1 MLLGKKTKIMKKI
14 LIATMILITPIAWAQ
29 DIVGTVNTVTVN
41 ASITKSYQPDYY
53 KIKVTLQ
60 EYDDVNP
67 NNQQTK
73 TIQIGE
79 IENNFREKIKVL
91 KVSDVILYNVS
102 ESNQT
107 SNYNLSRNYN
117 STKKK
122 KLSKVLTFKL
132 NNLAQV
138 EQMFKSMRING
149 IVQVQVVPQFNP
161 ETKIKNESDLL
172 KQAMIMAAAKAKKM
186 EILLGVK
193 LGPVIAVYE
202 TNPGVDTTLDYN
214 YNYSS
219 NTISKQLNKVVSST
233 NLEVSYLIK
242 STN

>member
-1 MLLGKKTKIMKKI
+1 MKKI

-91 KVSDVILYNVS
+91 KVSDIILYNVS

-172 KQAMIMAAAKAKKM
+172 KQAMIMAAAKAKKNGDPPWRK
-186 EILLGVK
+186 IRARNCRL
-193 LGPVIAVYE
+193 
-202 TNPGVDTTLDYN
+202 
-214 YNYSS
+214 
-219 NTISKQLNKVVSST
+219 
-233 NLEVSYLIK
+233 
-242 STN
+242 